1 MNAVRVTL
9 ALVLLSAP
17 AFAAEAPPSA
27 TYDVDPVHSFVLFE
41 VRHLGVSDAWGRFDD
56 KSGTIVLDEADP
68 SRSSVAL
75 DVVASSVDTGNERRD
90 KDLRGPDF
98 FNATQFPAISFKSTE
113 VRRRDDGVFLVRGNL
128 TLHGVT
134 KPLTL
139 EVSKTGEGDD
149 PWGGNRVGFRT
160 EFTVRR
166 SEFGMT
172 FLPDVAGDEVRL
184 VVAVEAKRR

>member
-1 MNAVRVTL
+1 MNAVRIAL
-9 ALVLLSAP
+9 ALVLLAAP
-17 AFAAEAPPSA
+17 ALAADAPPPA
-27 TYDVDPVHSFVLFE
+27 TYEVDPVHSFVLFE
-41 VRHLGVSDAWGRFDD
+41 VRHLGISEAWGRFDD

-75 DVVASSVDTGNERRD
+75 DVVATSVDTGNERRD

-98 FNATQFPAISFKSTE
+98 FNAAQFPEISFKSTE
-113 VRRRDDGVFLVRGNL
+113 VRRRNDGVFVVKGSL

-149 PWGGNRVGFRT
+149 PWGGHRVGFRT